1 MLYGPLDFQPDV
13 FDSAPG
19 DKGYSPLRSL
29 HLVTWKDEGRAR
41 KLRSLSEVQE
51 AEEKGEVKIERQ
63 EVVINEPFLTWPDGK
78 R

>member
-1 MLYGPLDFQPDV
+1 MYGPLDFQPDV
-13 FDSAPG
+13 FDSVPG

-41 KLRSLSEVQE
+41 ELRSLSEVQE

-63 EVVINEPFLTWPDGK
+63 EVVINEPFLTWPGGK